1 MEDKKDFEEV
11 TEESIKKE
19 QAKEF
24 KEKEKE
30 KISPEEKE
38 KMCALEYDIKNKG
51 ENSYYYAHKSRFENK
66 NLDPNAKT
74 ITGPGIITGGDPV
87 LLHTEQKVVEN
98 EKKPKP
104 ISTYQF
110 YDDDK
115 IAVVKIELP
124 EDAQGVTEEG
134 LDSNFSK
141 RAYNLTIK
149 TPGGER
155 YIFKVTKLYLA
166 IVPEK
171 STIKIVKAKSGKK
184 SVKICF
190 AKEDMDEEWTKLNA

>member
-1 MEDKKDFEEV
+1 MDKDKETENSNEE
-11 TEESIKKE
+11 KKPE
-19 QAKEF
+19 
-24 KEKEKE
+24 
-30 KISPEEKE
+30 ISQEEKE

-66 NLDPNAKT
+66 NTDPNAKT

-87 LLHTEQKVVEN
+87 LLATEHKVVETV
-98 EKKPKP
+98 KKPKS

-115 IAVVKIELP
+115 FAVVKIELP

-134 LDSNFSK
+134 LFPDFQK
-141 RAYNLTIK
+141 RAFNLSIK
-149 TPGGER
+149 TPGGDT

-166 IVPEK
+166 IDPEK
-171 STIKIVKAKSGKK
+171 SNIKIVKAKSGKK
-184 SVKICF
+184 SVKINF
-190 AKEDMDEEWTKLNA
+190 AKVEIDEEWTKLNE